1 MTTKYLI
8 CLVAGLGILFS
19 LSCPAHSQDI
29 QQPLQITINSD
40 REVYVAGDA
49 ITVNATVTNNSRKGV
64 WVARPQ
70 EGSEQGF
77 RYPYCIF
84 EVLDEKGVPVQDDYL
99 ACKTVDPVFKDGF
112 VYLKPGQSVNL
123 YKEGYRLDKSKIL
136 PQGTYTVV
144 VSYSTESQKESQWYG
159 LYSDD
164 VWAERNKNPFWRKR
178 AGKIKQSN
186 KFIRKVPR
194 LSITSNSI
202 TIKVV
207 GVAGIAKEE
216 ALKIAREICNQQGW
230 KWRGVNIVDYGTYW
244 DINTNWGS
252 LGSNA
257 LIRID
262 KRTGEVLEKH
272 LTGP

>member
-1 MTTKYLI
+1 MYKRYLVGAI
-8 CLVAGLGILFS
+8 FLAAILALIPFS
-19 LSCPAHSQDI
+19 YGQEAQAPIGVSIS
-29 QQPLQITINSD
+29 TD
-40 REVYVAGDA
+40 RDVYVAGEP
-49 ITVNATVTNNSRKGV
+49 IRINVQLTNNSAKRV
-64 WVARPQ
+64 WIVKPQ

-84 EVLDEKGVPVQDDYL
+84 EILDEKGVPVQDDSP

-112 VYLKPGQSVNL
+112 FYLKPGQGVSL
-123 YKEGYRLDKSKIL
+123 YKGGYRIDEAKTL
-136 PQGTYTVV
+136 PQGEYTIIF
-144 VSYSTESQKESQWYG
+144 SYSTEAAKESQWYG
-159 LYSDD
+159 LYADD
-164 VWAERNKNPFWRKR
+164 FWAARNKDPFWKKR
-178 AGKIKQSN
+178 AGKIKDFN
-186 KFIRKVPR
+186 KSIRKVPR
-194 LSITSNSI
+194 LSIASNPI

-207 GVAGIAKEE
+207 GVTGIPKEE
-216 ALKIAREICNQQGW
+216 ALKIAQEVCEKEGW
-230 KWRGVNIVDYGTYW
+230 EWRGVNVVDNGTYW